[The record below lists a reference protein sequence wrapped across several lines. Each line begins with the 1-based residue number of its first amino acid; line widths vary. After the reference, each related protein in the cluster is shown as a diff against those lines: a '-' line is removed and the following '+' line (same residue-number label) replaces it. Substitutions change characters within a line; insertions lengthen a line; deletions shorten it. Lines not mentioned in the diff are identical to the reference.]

1 MSEGEVTELR
11 LAPESIEA
19 LALRLAEL
27 IGEGPTTEP
36 ARDKDMISAAEVSQR
51 WGVSRRWVYAHRE
64 ELGAVPIG
72 DGPRPRLRFDPRVV
86 AARLGSPDGRP
97 RPARPDR
104 RRSTWIST
112 SRRSDSLSS
121 RTRAN
126 VGEARRNSAEGDAG
140 TVPPAR
146 RPDGGAGP
154 RLLRAGPIV
163 AARCADAVEEGGSRR

>member
-1 MSEGEVTELR
+1 MTELR

-19 LALRLAEL
+19 LAVRLAEL
-27 IGEGPTTEP
+27 IGGGPTTEP
-36 ARDKDMISAAEVSQR
+36 VPDKDMISAAEVSWR

-64 ELGAVPIG
+64 KLGAVPIG

-97 RPARPDR
+97 RPARPDK
-104 RRSTWIST
+104 RRSTWISA
-112 SRRSDSLSS
+112 SRISDSLSS

-126 VGEARRNSAEGDAG
+126 VAEPRRNCAGSDAG

-146 RPDGGAGP
+146 RPMGGAGS
-154 RLLRAGPIV
+154 RLLRESPID
-163 AARCADAVEEGGSRR
+163 AARCADAAE